1 MIMQLKIFISCISL
15 LLTSTLIGQEKTRWL
30 TVEPNHSTIGFR
42 VPISGGVT
50 LVTGKFT
57 DFDLELELV
66 DEDWTQSQATFTIQA
81 TSINTGIPERDQHLR
96 SEDFFNVEEYPTITF
111 TSKSIIRIDDS
122 HYEAKGTFRMH
133 GVSKEITLPFQIMGY
148 DGKSVGVQI
157 RTKLNRLDYGVGANF
172 KHTTTANFLAKE
184 IEVEINFWTKR
195 DKRKPKD

>member
-15 LLTSTLIGQEKTRWL
+15 LLTSTLIGQEKIRWL

-96 SEDFFNVEEYPTITF
+96 SKDFFNVEEYPTITF
-111 TSKSIIRIDDS
+111 TSKNIIRIDDS
-122 HYEAKGTFRMH
+122 RYEAKGTFRMH

-157 RTKLNRLDYGVGANF
+157 RTKLNRLDYGVGTNF

-184 IEVEINFWTKR
+184 IEVEINFWTRR

>member
-1 MIMQLKIFISCISL
+1 MSCFL
-15 LLTSTLIGQEKTRWL
+15 LLLAGTMVGQEKSRWL

-66 DEDWTQSQATFTIQA
+66 NEDWTQSKATFTIEA
-81 TSINTGIPERDQHLR
+81 ESINTGIPDRDQHLR
-96 SEDFFNVEEYPTITF
+96 SADFFEVEQYPTITF
-111 TSKSIIRIDDS
+111 VSTAIQRIDDS
-122 HYEAKGTFRMH
+122 HYEATGTFSMH
-133 GVSKEITLPFQIMGY
+133 GVSKEITLPFEILGY
-148 DGKSVGVQI
+148 DGKSIGIQI
-157 RTKLNRLDYGVGANF
+157 RTQLNRIDYGVGSNF
-172 KHTTTANFLAKE
+172 KHTTTPNFLAKK